1 MGTFYPLAFIPLT
14 LVLGLG
20 SSLDIC
26 LLLSLSAFRRWR
38 IIQDLAHT
46 YINPTIVITTLAGL
60 ISLFIFFQVL
70 RYILSLTQTSSHYS
84 EDDFPVKPM
93 FFPCRTSHVRMF
105 PKKHGFSYSYLLVGI
120 PVGWRGSV
128 SGMLSAD
135 PAREQTP
142 WYIKLLSFA
151 PRGAWF
157 TVNGDDYLGRGQVD
171 GGLQGKLKKYLESE
185 VRILTLAFGPIL
197 LIRLGHRS

>member
-1 MGTFYPLAFIPLT
+1 MGTFYPLALFPLA
-14 LVLGLG
+14 LILGFG
-20 SSLDIC
+20 NSLDIC
-26 LLLSLSAFRRWR
+26 LLLSFSTFRRWR

-60 ISLFIFFQVL
+60 ISLFISFQVL

-84 EDDFPVKPM
+84 EDGCPVNPM

-120 PVGWRGSV
+120 PVGWKGSV
-128 SGMLSAD
+128 GGMLSAD
-135 PAREQTP
+135 TPKNQTP
-142 WYIKLLSFA
+142 WYMRLLSLR
-151 PRGAWF
+151 PGGAWF
-157 TVNGDDYLGRGQVD
+157 TVNGDNYLGRGHVD

-185 VRILTLAFGPIL
+185 VHILILTFGPIL
-197 LIRLGHRS
+197 LI